1 MIKGHN
7 HAQGARMA
15 LAVAAGSINTLN
27 MPVSPA
33 EALGRS
39 SLSTGMGGGFI
50 RVSLIIQR
58 FDSVVRYPV
67 KVMNRIVRWIAGVP
81 FLCLAAA
88 AYAQVL
94 PVSDGPVRMG
104 HLHIYSANPELQ
116 KHFWQDG
123 LGAQYAKADV
133 FDIYKVPG
141 VLVVVQ
147 KGEARSGTDGS
158 SVNHIAVKVRDL
170 KSAVSKC
177 QAAGA
182 SIVTQNAQ
190 QAMLMGPDQVKVEL
204 TDDGSLG
211 TPVANH
217 HVHFYTYDPNEMR
230 NWYVD
235 FFGAKPGMRGR
246 FKAADLP
253 GVNLTFTQ
261 VDSKMAGTRG
271 RSLDHIGFEVHELE
285 AFTKKLQDWGV
296 AFAVPYRKVPSLGI
310 AIAFVSDPWGTS
322 IELTEGLDQVP

>member
-1 MIKGHN
+1 MKRIV
-7 HAQGARMA
+7 QW
-15 LAVAAGSINTLN
+15 T
-27 MPVSPA
+27 
-33 EALGRS
+33 
-39 SLSTGMGGGFI
+39 T
-50 RVSLIIQR
+50 
-58 FDSVVRYPV
+58 SVV
-67 KVMNRIVRWIAGVP
+67 
-81 FLCLAAA
+81 FLCVFTA

-104 HLHIYSANPELQ
+104 HLHIYSANPDLQ
-116 KHFWQDG
+116 KRFWQDG
-123 LGAQYAKADV
+123 LGAQYARADV

-147 KGEARSGTDGS
+147 KGNDSRSGTDGS
-158 SVNHIAVKVRDL
+158 SVNHIAVKVSDL

-190 QAMLMGPDQVKVEL
+190 QAMLMAPDQVKVEL
-204 TDDGSLG
+204 TGDASQA

-217 HVHFYTYDPNEMR
+217 HIHFYGYDPNEMR

-261 VDSKMAGTRG
+261 VDSKMVGTRG

-285 AFTKKLQDWGV
+285 AFTKQLQEWGV
-296 AFAVPYRKVPSLGI
+296 PFAVTYRKVPSLGI

-322 IELTEGLDQVP
+322 IELTEGLDQVK